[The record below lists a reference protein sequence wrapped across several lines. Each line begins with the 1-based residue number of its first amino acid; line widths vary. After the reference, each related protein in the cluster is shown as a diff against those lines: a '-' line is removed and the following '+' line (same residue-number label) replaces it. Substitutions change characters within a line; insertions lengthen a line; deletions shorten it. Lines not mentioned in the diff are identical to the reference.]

1 MSAPIKVELEL
12 GDLQG
17 GILSA
22 YGKQGFPKARFLVF
36 HVQSSA
42 SGADAGRAFV
52 EALRPR
58 ITTALRWP
66 SSKKISTGPGAVAR
80 PECTLNLAFTFWGLL
95 ALGVPT
101 RTLRGMPDEFIDGM
115 AARAPIL
122 GDDVLDN
129 GFAHW
134 DAVWQPGSPRAHIL
148 VMLNARADAL
158 GNAVPELDDFTA
170 MVLAAANRFGIALL
184 QGHAGPDPRCQELSA
199 IFGDDPAG
207 PGGARRALPTEHFGF
222 VDAIGDP
229 VFEGQYPGGEE
240 VFRAVGQGAMDG
252 AGNWR
257 PIATGEF
264 VLGWPDEAQEVAGGA
279 MPLDFSRNGSFFAY
293 RKLHQHVERWDRWVE
308 ERAKGLAETWG
319 IAEPEE
325 ARQLLKAKMAGR
337 WQDGVPLSQA
347 PTYAEWKAFNAKF
360 PYGSREWIDAATSF
374 GFGDDVDGA
383 KCPVTSHIRRSN
395 TRDMLDPL
403 WDTDAKSRM
412 GSALNNR
419 RRILRRG
426 LPYGDRAS
434 PAHDHGIVLLAHCAN
449 LFRQFEFVQQQ
460 WMNYGLDFNAGND
473 SCPIVGTHAPG
484 ARFVIAGDAKA
495 GKPPFIASGLP
506 HFVSTRGGDYFFSP
520 SMTALR
526 MIGQGVVDPT

>member
-1 MSAPIKVELEL
+1 MTAARTAPIRAELEL

-36 HVQSSA
+36 HVN
-42 SGADAGRAFV
+42 SGEGGRAFI
-52 EALRPR
+52 EALRPQV
-58 ITTALRWP
+58 TTALRWP
-66 SSKKISTGPGAVAR
+66 SSKGISTGAVEVPR
-80 PECTLNLAFTFWGLL
+80 PECTLNLAFTFYGLL

-101 RTLRGMPDEFIDGM
+101 RTLRGMPDEYIDGM
-115 AARAPIL
+115 AMRAPIL

-129 GFAHW
+129 SFEHW
-134 DAVWQPGSPRAHIL
+134 DRIWQPGQPRAHIL
-148 VMLNARADAL
+148 VMLNARADAM
-158 GNAVPELDDFTA
+158 GNAVPELDAYTA
-170 MVLAAANRFGIALL
+170 TVLAAATKSGVTLL
-184 QGHAGPDPRCQELSA
+184 EGHTGPESRWQDLSA
-199 IFGDDPAG
+199 LFAEQADGTSK
-207 PGGARRALPTEHFGF
+207 ALPTEHFGF

-240 VFRAVGQGAMDG
+240 TQRAVGQGAMDG
-252 AGNWR
+252 EGNWR

-264 VLGWPDEAQEVAGGA
+264 ILGWPDEAQEVAGAA

-293 RKLHQHVERWDRWVE
+293 RKLHQHLDRWDQWIE
-308 ERAKGLAETWG
+308 ARAQELAATWS
-319 IAEPEE
+319 IAEPDE
-325 ARQLLKAKMAGR
+325 ARALLKAKMAGR
-337 WQDGVPLSQA
+337 WQDGVPLSMA
-347 PTYAEWKAFNAKF
+347 PDYASWKAFNAKY

-374 GFGDDVDGA
+374 GFADDIDGA
-383 KCPVTSHIRRSN
+383 KCPVTSHIRRAN

-403 WDTDAKSRM
+403 WDTNERM

-426 LPYGDRAS
+426 LPYGDKTS
-434 PAHDHGIVLLAHCAN
+434 PDHDHGIVLLAHCAN

-473 SCPIVGTHAPG
+473 TCPVVGTHGPG
-484 ARFVIAGDAKA
+484 ARFVIAGDGKA
-495 GKPPFIASGLP
+495 GKPPFVASGLP
-506 HFVSTRGGDYFFSP
+506 QFVSTRGGDYFFAP

-526 MIGQGVVDPT
+526 MLAQGVVDPT